1 VIYQGIRLTPDE
13 IVAAAAQEDVDC
25 IGLSI
30 LSGAHVDLVP
40 QVLAGLKANN
50 ISNIPVILG
59 GIIPA
64 ADEVKLIGAG
74 VAAVFTPKDFDIPQI
89 ILGILNVIRSNHDL
103 APLTAKPVAQEKT
116 IGVTSE

>member
-1 VIYQGIRLTPDE
+1 
-13 IVAAAAQEDVDC
+13 
-25 IGLSI
+25 
-30 LSGAHVDLVP
+30 VP
-40 QVLAGLKANN
+40 QVLEGLKANN

-89 ILGILNVIRSNHDL
+89 ILGILNVIRINHDL
-103 APLTAKPVAQEKT
+103 APLTAKPVAKENT
-116 IGVTSE
+116 IGVISE